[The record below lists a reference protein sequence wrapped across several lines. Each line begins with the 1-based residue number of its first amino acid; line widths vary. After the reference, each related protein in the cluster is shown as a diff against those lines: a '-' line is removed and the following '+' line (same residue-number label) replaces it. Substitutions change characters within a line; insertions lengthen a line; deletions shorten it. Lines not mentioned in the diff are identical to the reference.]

1 VHQHHPRQRLKHN
14 RSPDPVEDNSPYQ
27 MSEDLKAFNEYW
39 VQAEHGLGRQLS
51 YEEVIVLFN
60 QDRQA
65 SKTLSDYED

>member
-1 VHQHHPRQRLKHN
+1 MP
-14 RSPDPVEDNSPYQ
+14 
-27 MSEDLKAFNEYW
+27 EDLKAFNEYW